1 VVEIAPEVPEFLS
14 GDPLRLGQVLINL
27 MSNAI
32 KFTYDGEVK
41 LRCWALPAGTD
52 TVALCFEVSDT
63 GIGIAEGQLKT
74 LFQAFT
80 QADEST
86 TRKYGGTGLGL
97 AISKRLVE
105 LMGGSMN
112 VQSEPGV
119 GSRFGFTLT
128 MGRCANPDLV
138 PSAVSRELDACRVLV
153 VDDNPSAREILT
165 GALHRYEPHVRAVA
179 SAAAAMEEIYAA
191 DDKGEGYEVVLA
203 DFGMP
208 EKNGLELAAAIAEAD
223 LRLVPKVILVTAFR
237 REDVMRAAEAAPLAA
252 VLYKPIN
259 QSQLHDTLA
268 KVLAKD
274 GGQRKA
280 VVSKRRMPRFEGRKV
295 LLVEDNEINQ
305 QIAKELLLFTGMELD
320 IADNG
325 RIALEM
331 LFGAEPGEY
340 DLVVM
345 DLEMPELGG
354 HATARR
360 IRMDHR
366 FAEMPIVAM
375 TAHAAAEVREDCLHS
390 GMQDHLAKP
399 INPDELYRTLARW
412 MKASQAPEESGPAVE
427 EEPASDAI
435 AQDDYA
441 DLAAAGFAI
450 AETLDRLG
458 GDTELFR
465 DILGMVPRVAGESM
479 GKFDATLAAGDLEGA
494 AAAAHALRGM
504 ASTVGATPLTESAEA
519 VERAMREGGA
529 STAQIEIFRR
539 STEDA
544 RRAVEQY
551 LAG

>member
-1 VVEIAPEVPEFLS
+1 
-14 GDPLRLGQVLINL
+14 
-27 MSNAI
+27 
-32 KFTYDGEVK
+32 
-41 LRCWALPAGTD
+41 
-52 TVALCFEVSDT
+52 
-63 GIGIAEGQLKT
+63 
-74 LFQAFT
+74 
-80 QADEST
+80 
-86 TRKYGGTGLGL
+86 
-97 AISKRLVE
+97 
-105 LMGGSMN
+105 MN
-112 VQSEPGV
+112 VQSEPGI

-412 MKASQAPEESGPAVE
+412 MKASQAPEASGPAVE

-465 DILGMVPRVAGESM
+465 DILGMVPRVTGESM

-519 VERAMREGGA
+519 VERGMREGGA

-539 STEDA
+539 STEAA
-544 RRAVEQY
+544 RRAVEQF